1 MQSKINRF
9 MYSRYGLDS
18 LSKML
23 VVCALVIDLISALAN
38 SIVISV
44 IALVPFIVAVLRI
57 LSKNKAKRV
66 KENYRYLSYTQQIR
80 KNARKLKQQIIEL
93 RTHKYY
99 KCPSC
104 KTKLRVPRG
113 KGKVKIT
120 CPKCRESFVAKS

>member
-1 MQSKINRF
+1 MQSKLNRF
-9 MYSRYGLDS
+9 MYGRYGLDS

-80 KNARKLKQQIIEL
+80 KNARKLKQRIMEL

>member
-9 MYSRYGLDS
+9 MYGRYGLDS

-80 KNARKLKQQIIEL
+80 KNARKLKQRIMEL

-113 KGKVKIT
+113 KGQIRIV
-120 CPKCRESFVAKS
+120 CRKCGTSFTGKT

>member
-9 MYSRYGLDS
+9 MYGRYGLDS

-80 KNARKLKQQIIEL
+80 KNARKLKQRIMEL

-113 KGKVKIT
+113 KGKIEIR
-120 CPKCRESFVAKS
+120 CPKCGRTFIKKS

>member
-1 MQSKINRF
+1 
-9 MYSRYGLDS
+9 MYGRYGLDS

-80 KNARKLKQQIIEL
+80 KNARKLKQRIMEL
-93 RTHKYY
+93 RTHKY
-99 KCPSC
+99 
-104 KTKLRVPRG
+104 
-113 KGKVKIT
+113 
-120 CPKCRESFVAKS
+120 